1 MIDIVNFRIFIQTWR
16 FVCLCFIFDQATM
29 AQEQKFLDFQ
39 KTFNQTQAG
48 SPQQVHKSSTCQ
60 LPFVQHIAQTQ

>member
-1 MIDIVNFRIFIQTWR
+1 
-16 FVCLCFIFDQATM
+16 M

-39 KTFNQTQAG
+39 KTFNQTQAD

>member
-1 MIDIVNFRIFIQTWR
+1 
-16 FVCLCFIFDQATM
+16 M

-48 SPQQVHKSSTCQ
+48 SPNRYKSSTCK
-60 LPFVQHIAQTQ
+60 LPFVQYIVQTQ

>member
-1 MIDIVNFRIFIQTWR
+1 
-16 FVCLCFIFDQATM
+16 M

-60 LPFVQHIAQTQ
+60 LPFVQYLAQTQ